1 MSNFNIATRYA
12 TALMNLASEKKI
24 LSEVFSDMEL
34 VRIGISSSKEFKAV
48 LKSPVIKSDQKEEI
62 LKQIFG
68 EKISSSSSEFLQ
80 FVIKKNRENFLLN
93 ILMRFKDLYNNKVN
107 RVEAQV
113 VSSIE
118 LSDDQKRTLQI
129 FLKEYTQKEVLTSY
143 LVDDSIIG
151 GFIVRINDTV
161 LDSSVKQQLNKLRKR
176 LLQQKNLV
184 LN

>member
-1 MSNFNIATRYA
+1 MSSFNIATRYA
-12 TALMNLASEKKI
+12 TALMNLASEKNI
-24 LSEVFSDMEL
+24 LPEVFADMEL
-34 VRIGISSSKEFKAV
+34 VRSGISSSKELKAV

-62 LKQIFG
+62 LKQIFE

-93 ILMRFKDLYNNKVN
+93 ILMRFRDLYNNKVN

-118 LSDDQKRTLQI
+118 LSDDQKSTLQI
-129 FLKEYTQKEVLTSY
+129 SLEKYTQKKVLSSY
-143 LVDDSIIG
+143 LVDYSIIG

-176 LLQQKNLV
+176 LLQQTNLV